1 MGMDQTIRR
10 KNLVDVDDYTRHSDG
25 YEFTMRNEKH
35 INNWFSKNV
44 HEIESG
50 EYNPISIEI
59 LEDLVNDIHTVLK
72 AFGVSEKY
80 GNEVAK
86 RLFVKN
92 HYGDDFDRD
101 FVSYTFS
108 QNLDGVQKMIN
119 QAYVDIALGMDIHL
133 EYYADW

>member
-35 INNWFSKNV
+35 INNWFSKNI

-59 LEDLVNDIHTVLK
+59 LEDLVDDIYTVLK

-101 FVSYTFS
+101 FISYQFA
-108 QNLDGVQKMIN
+108 QNLDGIQKMIN
-119 QAYVDIALGMDIHL
+119 QAYIDIALGMDIHL